1 MDERDQELLE
11 RQMRGC
17 QPPPPGNVAQTLVGA
32 VLFVSGLILGSLL
45 FAPTERTEY
54 AASYSSMLTS
64 SQHTPTGFN

>member
-11 RQMRGC
+11 RLMRGF
-17 QPPPPGNVAQTLVGA
+17 QPPPPGHVAQTLVGA

-54 AASYSSMLTS
+54 AASYSS
-64 SQHTPTGFN
+64 QHTSNGFN

>member
-11 RQMRGC
+11 RQMRGF
-17 QPPPPGNVAQTLVGA
+17 QLPPPGNIAQTLVGA

-54 AASYSSMLTS
+54 AASYSS
-64 SQHTPTGFN
+64 QHTSNGFS

>member
-17 QPPPPGNVAQTLVGA
+17 QSPPPGDAPLTLVGA
-32 VLFVSGLILGSLL
+32 ALFVSGLLFGSLL

-54 AASYSSMLTS
+54 AASYSS
-64 SQHTPTGFN
+64 QHTSNGFN